1 MLDTTINDAVAESTT
16 PPEYYV
22 GTVVFREDPDKLNRI
37 KVTIPGKM
45 EGPVETL
52 PWVAPARLAP
62 FGQGQGYGVY
72 GVPPLGSLVRV
83 DLQDDDTD
91 YGFYDTGIFCINCA
105 NPDFADVDSW
115 GWADPGGTKL
125 VVNSRTQ
132 SYMFQ
137 HSSGTSFQIDASGN
151 LTVHVAGNLT
161 VTTEGNYHHQV
172 GGDASFDVGGNFSVN
187 AERIDLN

>member
-1 MLDTTINDAVAESTT
+1 MLDATLNDSVNESLN
-16 PPEYYV
+16 PPEYYI
-22 GTVVFREDPDKLNRI
+22 GTVVFRDDPQKLNRI

-62 FGQGQGYGVY
+62 FGQGQGFGVY
-72 GVPPLGSLVRV
+72 GVPPLGSQVRV

-91 YGFYDTGIFCINCA
+91 YGFYDAGIFCINCA

-115 GWADPGGTKL
+115 GYSDPSGTKL
-125 VVNSRTQ
+125 IVNSRTKD
-132 SYMFQ
+132 YLFQ
-137 HSSGTSFQIDASGN
+137 HASGTSFHIDASGN
-151 LTVHVAGNLT
+151 LTITVKGNLH
-161 VTTEGNYHHQV
+161 VRTEGNYHHEV
-172 GGDASFDVGGNFSVN
+172 TGDASFQVGGNFSVN